1 MPTARRFFKLSAP
14 HKVRWHSKLVAQQC
28 WRQLTPD
35 VIQHQKNMS
44 DNKKIKDTPTC
55 AELLNNTK
63 GVEALSKAVS
73 FFKKIGIKNDKISEA
88 FKKAPDLCQ
97 KTDELVPEFCT

>member
-1 MPTARRFFKLSAP
+1 
-14 HKVRWHSKLVAQQC
+14 
-28 WRQLTPD
+28 
-35 VIQHQKNMS
+35 MS

-73 FFKKIGIKNDKISEA
+73 FFEKIGIKNDKISEA

-97 KTDELVPEFCT
+97 KTEELVNMPDRFNEHFSKSGWVAYESLNVELMKEAVCLADEGKFDEA